1 MTDWIFLRGLTRESR
16 HWGTLPQR
24 WQAAGLGT
32 PLAVDLPGNGRLCHE
47 VSPANVPGLV
57 ASVRESLRHA
67 DRLRRCRV
75 LAMSLGAMVAA
86 EWARQYPDEVAALVL
101 INTSM
106 RPFSTMTQRLR
117 PANWPDL
124 LRMAAAWENR
134 DYCEHTI
141 HRLTCG
147 RRDAEEDDI
156 LMWRQIAASA
166 PVTRNSAL
174 RQLLAA
180 ARYRAARRPPCPSTL
195 LIASDADRLVNPVC
209 SDQLARMWGV
219 PLLRHPWAGHD
230 LPHDDPDWLCDM
242 VARQIKTAA

>member
-16 HWGTLPQR
+16 HWGTLARR

-32 PLAVDLPGNGRLCHE
+32 PLAVDLPGNGSLCHAL
-47 VSPANVPGLV
+47 SPASVPGFV
-57 ASVRESLRHA
+57 ASVRDSLRQA
-67 DRLRRCRV
+67 GRQQRCRV

-86 EWARQYPDEVAALVL
+86 EWARRYPDEVAALVL

-124 LRMAAAWENR
+124 LRMAVTWDDR
-134 DYCEHTI
+134 DQCERTI
-141 HRLTCG
+141 HRLTCA
-147 RRDAEEDDI
+147 RTDATEADI
-156 LMWRQIAASA
+156 QAWKLITASA
-166 PVTRNSAL
+166 PVSRGSAL

-180 ARYRAARRPPCPSTL
+180 ARYRAGREAPCPATL
-195 LIASDADRLVNPVC
+195 LIASDADRLVDPVC
-209 SDQLARMWGV
+209 SAQLARTWGM

-230 LPHDDPDWLCDM
+230 LPHDDPDWLCEM
-242 VARQIKTAA
+242 VARRITTAA